1 MGRAKSN
8 TKRRPKGKRGWR
20 KIETD
25 AFLKPPQFVSVKEER
40 IRIEKLKNSQLWKQD
55 LSPQRRTKKLSKA
68 QKKLKAKRKLLSR
81 GCVISSIE
89 SNNKMNSSIAAYKK
103 QRRLSTFK
111 WTQSNQSTP
120 APPKSATIK
129 FSNKTK
135 KKIHLNT
142 PKQNTLDKKNKLKN
156 TDYHKNDH
164 YLLYKVKHSK
174 KNKQNMQAKDLW
186 AQPAKKKSESLKI
199 EKKSKSGED
208 LPDVRAVDVIKAQKK
223 ASGSYLS
230 GGRAV
235 QNKFAPVQNL
245 ISLPNPGESIN
256 PLQFQYY
263 FLRWKALELRYRQLL
278 EKKYQSSRA
287 TEKWYKTTLSKEG
300 DEDEDKFMNKLKA
313 SLVLFFP
320 SFPFIFFGILRIFDE
335 VIGVQC
341 CIFFIFCA
349 ICHCFD
355 HLICTLFAFAFHCF
369 KYCQKYP
376 FCKCL
381 YCQMRNIEQ
390 DRF

>member
-1 MGRAKSN
+1 M
-8 TKRRPKGKRGWR
+8 
-20 KIETD
+20 
-25 AFLKPPQFVSVKEER
+25 
-40 IRIEKLKNSQLWKQD
+40 
-55 LSPQRRTKKLSKA
+55 
-68 QKKLKAKRKLLSR
+68 
-81 GCVISSIE
+81 
-89 SNNKMNSSIAAYKK
+89 
-103 QRRLSTFK
+103 
-111 WTQSNQSTP
+111 
-120 APPKSATIK
+120 
-129 FSNKTK
+129 
-135 KKIHLNT
+135 H
-142 PKQNTLDKKNKLKN
+142 
-156 TDYHKNDH
+156 
-164 YLLYKVKHSK
+164 
-174 KNKQNMQAKDLW
+174 AKDLW
-186 AQPAKKKSESLKI
+186 AQPAKKKSESPKI

-235 QNKFAPVQNL
+235 QNKFAPAQNL

-320 SFPFIFFGILRIFDE
+320 FFSFIFLAFYGFLMKSQWSAVLYLFLYF
-335 VIGVQC
+335 VQYPR
-341 CIFFIFCA
+341 
-349 ICHCFD
+349 CHCFD

-369 KYCQKYP
+369 TYCQNYP

-381 YCQMRNIEQ
+381 YWQMRSIEQ